1 MPSCKVFFF
10 LLASYSGFL
19 LSLFCHSTL
28 VFVCGEGALTATATA
43 AAAAAADH
51 RSFSLIHALAAVVVV
66 CLLLV

>member
-43 AAAAAADH
+43 AAAAADH